1 MAAALVAMPAHAQQA
16 TTAGRTYVIVQ
27 GAWGSSSTWQTVDS
41 MLTAQGHRVHRIP
54 LTGLGQRLHLASPDI
69 GLETH
74 INDVVNAVLWDN
86 LRDIVLVGYSYGG
99 MVATGVAGRIPDRVG
114 KLIYVDAILPEPG
127 ESVVDIMPES
137 FVKSVRANTR
147 NGFIVPAWQKDTVV
161 VPRDVPQ
168 PLKTFTDSV
177 RFDAVRVRAIPG
189 TYILT
194 YAEGG
199 APDAFER
206 FAVRAS
212 KLGMHVVRIVGD
224 HTPHR
229 SQPKH
234 LVELLVG
241 K

>member
-1 MAAALVAMPAHAQQA
+1 MALAMVAAPAVAQQPA
-16 TTAGRTYVIVQ
+16 KAGRTYVIVQ

-41 MLTAQGHRVHRIP
+41 MLTAQGHEVHRIP
-54 LTGLGQRLHLASPDI
+54 LTGLGQRVHLASTQI

-99 MVATGVAGRIPDRVG
+99 MVVTGAASRISDRVSR
-114 KLIYVDAILPEPG
+114 LIYVDAILPEPG
-127 ESVVDIMPES
+127 ESVVDIMPRA
-137 FVKSVRANTR
+137 FVESVRANTR
-147 NGFIVPAWQKDTVV
+147 DGFVVPVWQKDTVV
-161 VPRDVPQ
+161 VPRDLPQ
-168 PLKTFTDSV
+168 PLKTFTDTV
-177 RFDAVRVRAIPG
+177 HFDAARVASIPS

-194 YAEGG
+194 YVAGG
-199 APDAFER
+199 PPDAFER
-206 FAVRAS
+206 FALRAS
-212 KLGMHVVRIVGD
+212 KLGMHVVKIVGD

-241 K
+241 N